1 MNSKYILLIGVLL
14 LAGVVVVAVM
24 RKSPS
29 LGAAP
34 PSSKGFSSSTPSKE
48 NASKSVVEQINHLKD
63 VVKKDST
70 SASVNF
76 ELAQLLQDAH
86 RPSEATEYYA
96 RGLALDPSNTTSR
109 IDYSLCLYEVGRI
122 PEAMDQNH
130 RVLRKHPSNPEA
142 LYNLGALYANTGRN
156 DSARVYWGKLLNK
169 HAGHEL
175 ATKARENLKQLPAA
189 SPAM

>member
-1 MNSKYILLIGVLL
+1 
-14 LAGVVVVAVM
+14 M
-24 RKSPS
+24 RESPS

-34 PSSKGFSSSTPSKE
+34 SSSKDFSSSTPSKE
-48 NASKSVVEQINHLKD
+48 NASKGVVEQINHLKD

-70 SASVNF
+70 NASMHF
-76 ELAQLLQDAH
+76 ELARMLQDAH
-86 RPSEATEYYA
+86 RPSEAMRYYA
-96 RGLALDPSNTTSR
+96 RGLVLDPSNTATR
-109 IDYSLCLYEVGRI
+109 IDYSLCLFEAGRI
-122 PEAMDQNH
+122 PEATDQNQ
-130 RVLRKHPSNPEA
+130 RVLRKEPSNPQA

-156 DSARVYWGKLLNK
+156 DSARVYWGKLLYK